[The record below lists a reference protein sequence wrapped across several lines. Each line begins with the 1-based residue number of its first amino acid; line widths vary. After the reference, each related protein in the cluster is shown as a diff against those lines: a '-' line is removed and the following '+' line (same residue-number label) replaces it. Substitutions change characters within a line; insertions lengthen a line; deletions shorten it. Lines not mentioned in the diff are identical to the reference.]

1 MKAKHNIAI
10 AKAVLR
16 RKLVIHAYIKKR
28 KSQTTQLYT
37 FQRQKDSQTP
47 QSLGQTELKVS
58 RRKKMTQVRA
68 ETNKIEN
75 RQQKKKSMKPRVG
88 LKKVDKLSARLAKKN
103 AENSQ

>member
-1 MKAKHNIAI
+1 
-10 AKAVLR
+10 
-16 RKLVIHAYIKKR
+16 
-28 KSQTTQLYT
+28 
-37 FQRQKDSQTP
+37 
-47 QSLGQTELKVS
+47 
-58 RRKKMTQVRA
+58 MTQVRA